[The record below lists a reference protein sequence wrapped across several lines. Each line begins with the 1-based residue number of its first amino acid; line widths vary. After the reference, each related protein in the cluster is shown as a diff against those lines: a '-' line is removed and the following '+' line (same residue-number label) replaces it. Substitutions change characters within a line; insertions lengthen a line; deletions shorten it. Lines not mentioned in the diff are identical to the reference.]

1 MDGYADSS
9 GARRRPV
16 HCRGLLLRQD
26 REEPS
31 QPEDAGRAST
41 GDQRQAGD
49 PDPYERRYAGAA
61 GPAFPHDGE
70 RRHGGR
76 AVSMRTS
83 TRPSK
88 VTTRQ
93 VFAIA
98 GPAMIANLTTP
109 LIGIVST
116 TAIGR
121 LGDATLLGGVAMAS
135 VLFDCIFWLF
145 AFLRM
150 STVAFTAQSLGAG
163 EPGEL
168 RAILVRGF
176 IVAALIG
183 TALILLQVPLASILL
198 GAMGGSEGVTRAAKT
213 YFIIRIWSSPLA
225 LGNYV
230 MLGWLIGQARAK
242 LALGMQISI
251 NLINVAATVVLVL
264 VFDFGIAGAA
274 IAAVI
279 AETAGL
285 VLGLL
290 IARHLSKGQFA
301 ASRALLFDRAKLM
314 RMLAVNRDIMIRT
327 ASLIAAFLFFTA
339 QGARAGDMT
348 LAANAVLNN
357 FLLISAFFL
366 DGLANAAEQ
375 LCGRAC
381 GARDRDEFSGAVRL
395 VVFWGFGFALAVT
408 GVFALFGPALID
420 LMTASPDVRR
430 IARDFLLFVVASPA
444 LAVFA
449 FAFDGVY
456 IGATWARDMRNLMVA
471 SLAIFLAAWFALRS
485 FGNAGLWAALL
496 VHYAA
501 RGGLE
506 AWRYPALLR
515 KSFG

>member
-1 MDGYADSS
+1 MHS
-9 GARRRPV
+9 PV
-16 HCRGLLLRQD
+16 T
-26 REEPS
+26 PS
-31 QPEDAGRAST
+31 R
-41 GDQRQAGD
+41 
-49 PDPYERRYAGAA
+49 
-61 GPAFPHDGE
+61 
-70 RRHGGR
+70 
-76 AVSMRTS
+76 
-83 TRPSK
+83 
-88 VTTRQ
+88 VTTAQ

-98 GPAMIANLTTP
+98 GPAMVANLTTP

-121 LGDATLLGGVAMAS
+121 LGDAPLLGGVAMAS
-135 VLFDCIFWLF
+135 VLFDCMFWLF
-145 AFLRM
+145 GFLRM

-163 EPGEL
+163 ETSEL
-168 RAILVRGF
+168 RAILLRGL
-176 IVAALIG
+176 IVAALVG
-183 TALILLQVPLASILL
+183 AALIALQIPLATILL
-198 GAMGGSEGVTRAAKT
+198 NAMGGSDGVTRAAKT

-285 VLGLL
+285 LLGLL

-301 ASRALLFDRAKLM
+301 ASRALLFDRSKLM

-357 FLLISAFFL
+357 FLLFGAFFL

-375 LCGRAC
+375 LCGRAY
-381 GARDRDEFSGAVRL
+381 GARDKAAFAGAVKL
-395 VVFWGFGFALAVT
+395 VVMWGFGFALAVAACFL
-408 GVFALFGPALID
+408 VFGPAFID
-420 LMTASPDVRR
+420 IMTASVEVRR
-430 IARDFLLFVVASPA
+430 IARDYLPFVIFAPLLG
-444 LAVFA
+444 VFA
-449 FAFDGVY
+449 FAFDGIY
-456 IGATWARDMRNLMVA
+456 IGATWARDMRNLMMA
-471 SLAIFLAAWFALRS
+471 SLLIFLTAWFALRS
-485 FGNAGLWAALL
+485 FGNAGLWGALL

-506 AWRYPALLR
+506 ALRYPALLR
-515 KSFG
+515 KSFMT